1 MAKVKRNSKKQN
13 IKKIESV
20 GGFDGDIKGK
30 IIAVICILCFFGL
43 FYLLTLYITN
53 KNTDKKDDKSTEEVT
68 ISYDNILLGRSLSMS
83 DGEYLVICY
92 DKSNEEINSTYSTL
106 VSNYKYK
113 SEHLK
118 IYTVDMSSS
127 FNKKFIT
134 DGESNKNPESVDAFA
149 INGPTLFKVTES
161 RVSEY
166 VEGEEAISSFLG

>member
-1 MAKVKRNSKKQN
+1 MAKGKRNSKKQN

-53 KNTDKKDDKSTEEVT
+53 KNTDKKDDNSTEEVT
-68 ISYDNILLGRSLSMS
+68 ISYDNILLGRSLSMG

-166 VEGEEAISSFLG
+166 VEGEEAISSYLG

>member
-1 MAKVKRNSKKQN
+1 MAKGKRNSKKQN

-68 ISYDNILLGRSLSMS
+68 ISYDNILLGRSLSMG

>member
-1 MAKVKRNSKKQN
+1 MAKGKRNSKKQN

-53 KNTDKKDDKSTEEVT
+53 KNTDKKDDNSTDEVT
-68 ISYDNILLGRSLSMS
+68 ISYDNILLGRSLSMG

-166 VEGEEAISSFLG
+166 VEGEEAISSYLG

>member
-1 MAKVKRNSKKQN
+1 MAKGKRNSKKQN

>member
-1 MAKVKRNSKKQN
+1 MAKGKRNSKKQN

-68 ISYDNILLGRSLSMS
+68 ISYDNILLGRSLSMG

-166 VEGEEAISSFLG
+166 VEGEEAISSYLG

>member
-1 MAKVKRNSKKQN
+1 MAKGKKNNKKQN

-53 KNTDKKDDKSTEEVT
+53 KNTDKKDDDSKNEVT

-83 DGEYLVICY
+83 EGEYLVICY

-127 FNKKFIT
+127 FNKKFVT
-134 DGESNKNPESVDAFA
+134 DGESNKNPESVEAFA

-161 RVSEY
+161 KVSEY
-166 VEGEEAISSFLG
+166 VEGEEAISSYLG